1 MGEVVWLSLQVSF
14 GGGQKVVQSTGNPEE
29 ENPFHFRLKNRYV
42 LFLANAP
49 PQAVLRPVRVAAA
62 PDVVDLTV
70 RTDGAS
76 STASRDSACQD
87 HCSDMQS
94 SYYIIS
100 TIKWYRVLAW
110 PFPRAPGMNYFPW
123 AALDP

>member
-1 MGEVVWLSLQVSF
+1 MAILQVSF

-49 PQAVLRPVRVAAA
+49 RQDVLPPVRVAAA

-70 RTDGAS
+70 RSFSLMSHLHSQSEFWLPILWLREAS
-76 STASRDSACQD
+76 NLHLSAS
-87 HCSDMQS
+87 
-94 SYYIIS
+94 IE
-100 TIKWYRVLAW
+100 WYRSLHDVSHQLSK
-110 PFPRAPGMNYFPW
+110 
-123 AALDP
+123 